1 MLYQWTFESESIGA
15 SAGPQNA
22 ENDES
27 GNRWRFNSRRTVSCK
42 LRISRPVHVALL
54 WCCTPID
61 SCWPALSNI
70 FWVWVNAVKRSAAN
84 GRKLRWSRQMAL
96 RLPPFIVDLRVNL
109 SSDRFATKRRI
120 VEHSKGYRLV
130 YQHFKF
136 DDKQPHFLGCKERD
150 FGVGMK
156 SRTNSLEKFNYFL

>member
-1 MLYQWTFESESIGA
+1 MIFEPFDSSWCALSTNFWVRVDRGKCWA
-15 SAGPQNA
+15 AK
-22 ENDES
+22 
-27 GNRWRFNSRRTVSCK
+27 WRKRRKWQQVALQLPSNLFRK
-42 LRISRPVHVALL
+42 LQISRPVHVALL

-70 FWVWVNAVKRSAAN
+70 FWVRVDAVKRSAAN

-96 RLPPFIVDLRVNL
+96 RLPSFIVDLRINL

-136 DDKQPHFLGCKERD
+136 DDKQPHF
-150 FGVGMK
+150 
-156 SRTNSLEKFNYFL
+156 